1 MNAGVI
7 RVVLVDDNAEYRRRL
22 AKLLKLQ
29 AGMEVVGEAADGRE
43 GIEIALALRP
53 DVVLIDFRMAGLDG
67 FSAARTIVRDL
78 PDTKIF
84 ILTAYPGA
92 LDVTKVS
99 NRGIHGLL
107 IKDQP
112 VAEIVEAIRKIFV
125 A

>member
-1 MNAGVI
+1 MDAGVI
-7 RVVLVDDNAEYRRRL
+7 RVLVVDDNAEYRRRL

-29 AGMEVVGEAADGRE
+29 GGLEVVGEAADGRE
-43 GIEIALALRP
+43 GIQIALAVRP
-53 DVVLIDFRMAGLDG
+53 DVILIDFRMAGLDG

-92 LDVTKVS
+92 LDPTKVRS
-99 NRGIHGLL
+99 RGIHGLL

-112 VAEIVEAIRKIFV
+112 VAEIVEAIRKTSV